1 MRAPLLAATAALAIG
16 CSSVGSSA
24 VRTGPLRLPPHVG
37 AVALY
42 SAGEPVEGADLGV
55 VEVHAAQ
62 NEATI
67 DTLLPIF
74 VQKVAQIGGNAAVVE
89 SVRAHFELVSHPHVE
104 TYTYSCGYGATCT
117 GTRVYAVNDEVM
129 VVTIQGHAVRTG
141 ALPAQMPTPEPP
153 R

>member
-1 MRAPLLAATAALAIG
+1 
-16 CSSVGSSA
+16 
-24 VRTGPLRLPPHVG
+24 LRLPPHVG

-89 SVRAHFELVSHPHVE
+89 NVRAHFELVSHPHVE

-117 GTRVYAVNDEVM
+117 GTRVYAANDEVM

-141 ALPAQMPTPEPP
+141 ALPAPTPTPEPP